1 MGRCDMEFWCISE
14 VSVAVRRFAMID
26 DEDKAAAEARF
37 AWQLTSYRCSTAK
50 SSCFVA
56 FELWLV
62 LEVLSR
68 FQVIQKLG
76 EGTYGKVLA

>member
-1 MGRCDMEFWCISE
+1 
-14 VSVAVRRFAMID
+14 MID
-26 DEDKAAAEARF
+26 DEDEAAAEAF
-37 AWQLTSYRCSTAK
+37 SWQLTSYLCYLCSTAE

>member
-1 MGRCDMEFWCISE
+1 
-14 VSVAVRRFAMID
+14 MID
-26 DEDKAAAEARF
+26 DEDEAAAEAF
-37 AWQLTSYRCSTAK
+37 SCQLTSYLCYLCSTAE

-56 FELWLV
+56 VELWLV